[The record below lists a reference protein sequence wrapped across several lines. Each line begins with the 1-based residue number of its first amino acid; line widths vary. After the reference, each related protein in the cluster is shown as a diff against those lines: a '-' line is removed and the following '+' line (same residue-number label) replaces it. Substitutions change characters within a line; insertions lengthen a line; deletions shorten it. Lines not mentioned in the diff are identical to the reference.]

1 MFSFAAGVYELLCS
15 RPEARILLAGPT
27 ASGKSVLGELLKR
40 AAQPKGPH
48 ANLATIPSPTIG
60 MNVVRARLGAAD
72 VTVLDVGGTM
82 RSLWPRY
89 LSECDAVV
97 FVFDVSTGS
106 GGGSA
111 SSGSAGM
118 RTGPGGEVHL
128 TFADGAGFG
137 AGSGAGSS
145 VGAGLEMVAAAAAG
159 RAALGASGAAAQG
172 SSSSSVAAA
181 AAWEVKLDQARAALG

>member
-27 ASGKSVLGELLKR
+27 ASGKSVIGELLKR

-48 ANLATIPSPTIG
+48 VNLASIPSPTIG

-97 FVFDVSTGS
+97 FVFDLSI
-106 GGGSA
+106 GSA
-111 SSGSAGM
+111 GASLSAGSSGM
-118 RTGPGGEVHL
+118 RTGPGGEVQL
-128 TFADGAGFG
+128 TFADGAGG
-137 AGSGAGSS
+137 
-145 VGAGLEMVAAAAAG
+145 GLEMVAAAAAG
-159 RAALGASGAAAQG
+159 RAGSGVAGAAAQ
-172 SSSSSVAAA
+172 SAPSLAAA
-181 AAWEVKLDQARAALG
+181 AAWEAKLDQARAALGESNGGS